1 MRFVLN
7 NIQTCNQM
15 RFSSRKRFSIVKNPF
30 LEGCN
35 RLKSLSKLYFFRHT
49 STCIYCVFA
58 GVDLMKY
65 TNHGQRRLPRKIFGV
80 LSMQI
85 GLKCTKKPGLKSF
98 HKACPKK
105 IGHSIRVPI
114 PIQPYENASGQDT
127 GSLPVTKVTI
137 RQIIRIITLNWKI
150 FHAKFLKSVWK

>member
-1 MRFVLN
+1 MKFVLN

-15 RFSSRKRFSIVKNPF
+15 RFTWRKRFSIVKNPF
-30 LEGCN
+30 LEGCSQ
-35 RLKSLSKLYFFRHT
+35 LKSPSYLYFFGV
-49 STCIYCVFA
+49 YQYMYLNCVFT

-65 TNHGQRRLPRKIFGV
+65 TNHGRGLLRKIFGV

-85 GLKCTKKPGLKSF
+85 GLKCSKKPSLKSF

-105 IGHSIRVPI
+105 IRHSIWVHM

-127 GSLPVTKVTI
+127 GSLSVTEVTI
-137 RQIIRIITLNWKI
+137 WQIIRIVTLNWKI
-150 FHAKFLKSVWK
+150 FHAKFLKSVYK